1 MFEAIM
7 ELTKVVTGDGSLT
20 FYNGAYGETYHSIS
34 GAEEEAIKKYSEA
47 CHEQLQRNIRILE
60 VCFGLG
66 YNTAAELDRAQG
78 TIEIVGLE
86 NDEVIL
92 QKIQELSPRFETYS
106 LIKQCAQKKG
116 RAITEKKVTL
126 KILFG
131 DARETIKQLNK
142 DYFDVVF
149 FDPFSPKKCPELW
162 TEEFFKEVC
171 RVMKKGGVLTTYSC
185 AAAVRENMRKAAFAV
200 KDGPCVGRNAPGTIA
215 VKK

>member
-1 MFEAIM
+1 M

-34 GAEEEAIKKYSEA
+34 GAEEEALKKYAEV
-47 CHEQLQRNIRILE
+47 CHEQLQRNVRILD

-66 YNTAAELDRAQG
+66 YNTAAALDAAQG
-78 TIEIVGLE
+78 TIEVVGLE

-92 QKIQELSPRFETYS
+92 QKIQELSPRFGTYA

-116 RAITEKKVTL
+116 RVVMEKKVTL
-126 KILFG
+126 KIMLG
-131 DARETIKQLNK
+131 DARETIKRLNK

-162 TEEFFKEVC
+162 TEEFFRDVVS
-171 RVMKKGGVLTTYSC
+171 VMKKGGILTTYSC
-185 AAAVRENMRKAAFAV
+185 AAVVRENMRHTGFAV